1 MENTLKNKI
10 LIIDDQ
16 ELVHNKITHVLNK
29 QQDLELKSAY
39 NAKSG
44 IDMCKLEHYDL
55 ILMDVHMPE
64 MTGFEAAKIIRNTKE
79 IKDIP
84 IIFITAKERDEKMI
98 KFALDMGGI
107 DFLHKSFSDIEL
119 IRLVSLYL
127 RFIKREKE
135 INAELIKA
143 NDSKDRFF
151 SIIAHD
157 LKSPFNGFLGYLGI
171 LKTDLMKM
179 SIEEIIETIGE
190 IHDSANNLYELLENL
205 LDWSRIQRNQMPMEL
220 TSFPLKFIVSNIFN
234 IAKLSAENKNITL
247 TNAIDDNLLAFADV
261 KMVQTVL
268 RNLILNSIKFV
279 NEGGS
284 VMVTGNAIQDNYIS
298 ISVIDNGIGMN
309 EEAMQKI
316 FKIDESYSTLG
327 TNEEKGTGLG
337 IVLCDELVKK
347 NDGVLTVE
355 SELGKGTKFSF
366 TLPKGQYEEEPDLN
380 FDFPVTNI
388 E

>member
-1 MENTLKNKI
+1 MNKI

-29 QQDLELKSAY
+29 NKDLMIKSAY

-44 IDMCKLEHYDL
+44 IELCKLELFDL

-64 MTGFEAAKIIRNTKE
+64 MTGFEAAKIIRNTLE

-98 KFALDMGGI
+98 KFALDLGGI
-107 DFLHKSFSDIEL
+107 DFLHKSFSNIEL

-127 RFIKREKE
+127 RFIQREKD
-135 INAELIKA
+135 ITAELIKA

-171 LKTDLMKM
+171 LKSDLMKM

-190 IHDSANNLYELLENL
+190 IHDSAINLYELLENL
-205 LDWSRIQRNQMPMEL
+205 LDWSRIQRNQMPMET
-220 TSFPLKFIVSNIFN
+220 TSFPLNFIVSNIFN
-234 IAKLSAENKNITL
+234 IAKLSAENKKIKL
-247 TNAIDDNLLAFADV
+247 TNAVDDKLLAYADV

-284 VMVTGNAIQDNYIS
+284 VTVTGNEIKDDYVS

-309 EEAMQKI
+309 EEAMKKI

-337 IVLCDELVKK
+337 IVLCDELIKK
-347 NDGVLTVE
+347 NGGVLTVD

-366 TLPKGQYEEEPDLN
+366 TLPNGNYKEETEDIN
-380 FDFPVTNI
+380 FDFPVTKI
-388 E
+388 D